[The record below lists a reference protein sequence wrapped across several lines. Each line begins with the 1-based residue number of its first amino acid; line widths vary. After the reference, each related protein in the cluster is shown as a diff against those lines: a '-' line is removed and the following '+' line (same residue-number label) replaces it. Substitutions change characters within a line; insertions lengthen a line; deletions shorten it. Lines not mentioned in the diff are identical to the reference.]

1 MFKKIYLAVFAIA
14 MAMFASCNSEGE
26 HGGYMQGVFTVQ
38 NSYSSPVLWLDGGPV
53 VYPSATAA
61 QQLMANKNFAS
72 AERVLL
78 VVTYKEVDVTGDTES
93 NMVVKN
99 AEVAQ
104 GSVVPTTMIRTPEMA
119 EVDKNFNNYL
129 ADDSISTFYDINRE
143 NGIWFYKGYMTA
155 QFSSTFYV
163 EGQSGIL
170 PTVLATYTVDESNPS
185 EVSVTLYLNKH
196 KKSGATEG
204 SQVASF
210 VSSFSLAD
218 MQQHVMRNSLSEVN
232 FTINY
237 ETRDG
242 KQQLKKTIK
251 REDFF
256 KPF

>member
-1 MFKKIYLAVFAIA
+1 MFKKIYLAVFAIT
-14 MAMFASCNSEGE
+14 MAMFTSCNSDGE
-26 HGGYMQGVFTVQ
+26 PGGYMQGVFTVQ
-38 NSYSSPVLWLDGGPV
+38 NSIGSPVLWMDGGPV
-53 VYPSATAA
+53 VYPSVTAA

-78 VVTYKEVDVTGDTES
+78 VVTYKDADVTGDSSTS
-93 NMVVKN
+93 LIVKN

-104 GSVVPTTMIRTPEMA
+104 GSVVPTSVIRTPEMA
-119 EVDKNFNNYL
+119 EADMKFNNYL
-129 ADDSISTFYDINRE
+129 ADDSISTFYDISRE

-163 EGQSGIL
+163 EGQTGIL

-232 FTINY
+232 ITINFATK
-237 ETRDG
+237 EG